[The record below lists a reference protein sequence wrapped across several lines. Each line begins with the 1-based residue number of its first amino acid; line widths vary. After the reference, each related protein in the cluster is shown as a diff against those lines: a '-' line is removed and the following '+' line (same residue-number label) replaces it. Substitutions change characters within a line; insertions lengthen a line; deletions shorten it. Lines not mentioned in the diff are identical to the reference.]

1 MEDLKTEVNM
11 AVEKLEN
18 DDKKTDENMPDSTDD
33 NGAGA
38 GDKND
43 ADDDDFNDFND
54 DDDDDDDKSTSSTK
68 SDDSDKAFVGD
79 PEVLL
84 IKATALKDEGNTFFK
99 KQDFE
104 KAARSYRRG
113 TNALKPLNKGNTG
126 DEQVKALLI
135 SLQTN
140 LSMMCFKMNKHK
152 QSLDVAT
159 SVLCIDRSNVKARYR
174 RAIAHRK
181 LGNYEDARHDL
192 REALKQD
199 PNNVPVRKELASIKK
214 ELETINEQQ
223 KKSLQ
228 KAFQRGGSL
237 LYDDKEVDEKK
248 KAEAE
253 ALKKKLQ
260 EEELKKRKVEWEDEC
275 VKRMSKGDNALSFEE
290 WETEQKDQEEAKAK
304 IKADE
309 EKIKKELERKAR
321 EAAKIANKKED
332 SDDDSDDE
340 LTESELAQ
348 MRGYKKTSDGRVTS
362 YFSREQSV
370 KEKQLLGDIAPKR
383 NDNNPAAVSSP
394 ENNAA
399 GTGSS
404 KWNQAGTWEEKDT
417 TDWCRESLESRLKE
431 TKAESSGSG
440 VAVVTEVKDMIG
452 DASVA
457 TVSGK
462 KRYIF
467 DFHCAVS
474 FDIREPDTDDVLA
487 TGTLNLPDICST
499 HHEELEVT
507 FNGWKKAP
515 ASEHEQ
521 TANACRDAL
530 NSEVRESVSLWV
542 KDFNEQY

>member
-1 MEDLKTEVNM
+1 MEMEK
-11 AVEKLEN
+11 VEKPEN
-18 DDKKTDENMPDSTDD
+18 DDKTDENVKEEMADPTDA
-33 NGAGA
+33 NGA

-43 ADDDDFNDFND
+43 DDGDE
-54 DDDDDDDKSTSSTK
+54 DDDDDKSTSSTA
-68 SDDSDKAFVGD
+68 SDDSDKDSSPTLD
-79 PEVLL
+79 PEALL
-84 IKATALKDEGNTFFK
+84 IKATMLKDEGNTFFK
-99 KQDFE
+99 EKDFE
-104 KAARSYRRG
+104 KAVRSYRRG
-113 TNALKPLNKGNTG
+113 TNALKSLNKGNTG

-140 LSMMCFKMNKHK
+140 LSMMYFKMNKHK
-152 QSLDVAT
+152 QSLDVAS
-159 SVLCIDRSNVKARYR
+159 SVLVIDRTNVKGRYR
-174 RAIAHRK
+174 RAVAHRK
-181 LGNYEDARHDL
+181 MGNHEDARHDL

-199 PNNVPVRKELASIKK
+199 ANNMPVRKELASIKK

-228 KAFQRGGSL
+228 KAFQKGGSF

-248 KAEAE
+248 KAEDE
-253 ALKKKLQ
+253 ALKKKLE

-275 VKRMSKGDNALSFEE
+275 VKRMTKGDNALSFDE
-290 WETEQKDQEEAKAK
+290 WETEQKDLEKEKAK
-304 IKADE
+304 KKAEE
-309 EKIKKELERKAR
+309 EKIKREEERKAR

-332 SDDDSDDE
+332 SDDSDDE
-340 LTESELAQ
+340 LTASELAQ

-383 NDNNPAAVSSP
+383 NDNNPAVISS
-394 ENNAA
+394 ENATSGA
-399 GTGSS
+399 S

-417 TDWCRESLESRLKE
+417 TEWCRERLESRLKE
-431 TKAESSGSG
+431 TKVESSGSG
-440 VAVVTEVKDMIG
+440 VAVVTEVKDVIG

-457 TVSGK
+457 NVGGK

-487 TGTLNLPDICST
+487 TGTLSLPDICST

-507 FNGWKKAP
+507 FDGWKKAP
-515 ASEHEQ
+515 ASKHEQ
-521 TANACRDAL
+521 TAKACCDAL

>member
-1 MEDLKTEVNM
+1 MEDLKSEVDM
-11 AVEKLEN
+11 VLGQVKKMEN
-18 DDKKTDENMPDSTDD
+18 DDKTDENVKDKEMLDATDD
-33 NGAGA
+33 NGADDG
-38 GDKND
+38 
-43 ADDDDFNDFND
+43 ADDGD
-54 DDDDDDDKSTSSTK
+54 DDDDNKSASSTQ
-68 SDDSDKAFVGD
+68 SYDSDKDSPPTQD
-79 PEVLL
+79 PEALL
-84 IKATALKDEGNTFFK
+84 IKATMLKDEGNQFFK
-99 KQDFE
+99 EKDFE

-113 TNALKPLNKGNTG
+113 TNALKPLNKKNTG

-152 QSLDVAT
+152 QSLDVAN
-159 SVLCIDRSNVKARYR
+159 SVLSIDRTNVKGRYR
-174 RAIAHRK
+174 RAVAHRK
-181 LGNYEDARHDL
+181 MGNHEDARYDL

-199 PNNVPVRKELASIKK
+199 ANNVAVRKELASIKK

-237 LYDDKEVDEKK
+237 LYDDKELDEKK
-248 KAEAE
+248 KAEE
-253 ALKKKLQ
+253 EVLKKKIQ
-260 EEELKKRKVEWEDEC
+260 DEDLKKRKVEWEDEC
-275 VKRMSKGDNALSFEE
+275 VKRMAKGDNAVSFEE
-290 WETEQKDQEEAKAK
+290 WGTEQKDLEEVEAKK
-304 IKADE
+304 KAEE
-309 EKIKKELERKAR
+309 EKPKKEEERKAR
-321 EAAKIANKKED
+321 AAAKIANKKED
-332 SDDDSDDE
+332 SDDSDDE

-348 MRGYKKTSDGRVTS
+348 MRGYKKTSDGRMTS

-383 NDNNPAAVSSP
+383 LEPTNGTDNNPSIISP
-394 ENNAA
+394 ENA
-399 GTGSS
+399 TGPS

-417 TDWCRESLESRLKE
+417 TEWCRERLESRMKE
-431 TKAESSGSG
+431 TKAEAGSG
-440 VAVVTEVKDMIG
+440 VSVVTEVKDVIG

-457 TVSGK
+457 NVGGK

-467 DFHCAVS
+467 DFHCSVS

-487 TGTLNLPDICST
+487 TGTFYLPDICST
-499 HHEELEVT
+499 DHEQLEVS

-521 TANACRDAL
+521 TAVACRDAL
-530 NSEVRESVSLWV
+530 GFEVRESVALWV

>member
-11 AVEKLEN
+11 MAVEKPEHDDKIDENVKEEEMPNPTDENGAGLEN
-18 DDKKTDENMPDSTDD
+18 DD
-33 NGAGA
+33 
-38 GDKND
+38 
-43 ADDDDFNDFND
+43 DDDEID
-54 DDDDDDDKSTSSTK
+54 DDDDDDDKSTSTTK
-68 SDDSDKAFVGD
+68 SDDSDKDSSPTID
-79 PEVLL
+79 PEALL
-84 IKATALKDEGNTFFK
+84 IKATMLKDEGNTFFK
-99 KQDFE
+99 EQDFE
-104 KAARSYRRG
+104 KASRSYRRG
-113 TNALKPLNKGNTG
+113 ANALKPLNKGNTG

-140 LSMMCFKMNKHK
+140 LSMMCFKMNRHK

-159 SVLCIDRSNVKARYR
+159 SVLGIDRTNVKARYR
-174 RAIAHRK
+174 RAVAHRR

-199 PNNVPVRKELASIKK
+199 ANNLPVRKELASIKK

-228 KAFQRGGSL
+228 KAFQRGGSF

-248 KAEAE
+248 KAEDK
-253 ALKKKLQ
+253 ALKKKLE

-275 VKRMSKGDNALSFEE
+275 VKRMAKGDNVVSFDE
-290 WETEQKDQEEAKAK
+290 WETEQKDEEEAKAK
-304 IKADE
+304 KKADE
-309 EKIKKELERKAR
+309 ERIKKEEERKIR
-321 EAAKIANKKED
+321 EAAKSANKKED
-332 SDDDSDDE
+332 SDDSDDE

-383 NDNNPAAVSSP
+383 NDDNPDVVSSP
-394 ENNAA
+394 ENAT
-399 GTGSS
+399 TGSS

-417 TDWCRESLESRLKE
+417 TEWCREHLESRLKE
-431 TKAESSGSG
+431 TKAESSGLG
-440 VAVVTEVKDMIG
+440 VAVVTKVKDMIG

-457 TVSGK
+457 NVSGK

-507 FNGWKKAP
+507 FNGWKKVP
-515 ASEHEQ
+515 ATEHEQ
-521 TANACRDAL
+521 TAKACCDAL
-530 NSEVRESVSLWV
+530 NYEIRESVSLWV